1 MKFIK
6 VNKNV
11 KNSQGEVWKAG
22 EIRLVMMD
30 IDPQNWNEIINP
42 DDLLK
47 IYNYKKDTNVKNIL
61 LILGG
66 GIGDIIAYS
75 AVLKFLKDKNVYF
88 ATQPQYF
95 PVLEWYEVKPYKIID
110 IKAALFTDYT
120 FQNKFKYEKW
130 RRIKS
135 EFVVVMNNK
144 IDWMDVIFGYL
155 GVTEIDRKMLR
166 PQLTRKIIIKSNIDK
181 NKKSLLICNQSSCMM
196 RNIEFDEIYDCLP
209 EKVKEEYKLY
219 AYDNA
224 LSQDDT
230 DKMFEGKYNDVKFI
244 YAKDTGEFL
253 KDLYDATE
261 VITVDSAATHFREGV
276 NKRCLTLYN
285 SFRAEYRMRYYKYGT
300 GANFTSTCEHQPCF
314 QHELIKG
321 EFCKNVKKWQYSA
334 PCFRSETN
342 LNLKNELKF
351 TFEKYFNAKK

>member
-22 EIRLVMMD
+22 EIRLAMMD
-30 IDPQNWNEIINP
+30 VEPQNWNEIINP

-47 IYNYKKDTNVKNIL
+47 IYNYKKDANVKNIL

-181 NKKSLLICNQSSCMM
+181 NKKSLYL
-196 RNIEFDEIYDCLP
+196 CLNTW
-209 EKVKEEYKLY
+209 L
-219 AYDNA
+219 N
-224 LSQDDT
+224 
-230 DKMFEGKYNDVKFI
+230 NDF
-244 YAKDTGEFL
+244 
-253 KDLYDATE
+253 
-261 VITVDSAATHFREGV
+261 
-276 NKRCLTLYN
+276 
-285 SFRAEYRMRYYKYGT
+285 
-300 GANFTSTCEHQPCF
+300 
-314 QHELIKG
+314 
-321 EFCKNVKKWQYSA
+321 
-334 PCFRSETN
+334 
-342 LNLKNELKF
+342 
-351 TFEKYFNAKK
+351 